1 LLSAVDVLLLWRF
14 LRRFNPSAEDETM
27 NEHDPYLIRP
37 ATLKDAEQIFNLI
50 RSHKD
55 DLISRPM
62 GDIVQNID
70 RFVICEF
77 GGRIIGCAAWQ
88 ILPEIGEPEH
98 ASVEIQSVAVHQ
110 DHRRHHIG
118 TRIVSCIL
126 DAIRRFQPA
135 QAIVLTFA
143 PGFFGSLGFRE
154 IPKTQ
159 VMHKLYMGCINCT
172 KHANPFTCPEIAMAL
187 DLRGS

>member
-1 LLSAVDVLLLWRF
+1 
-14 LRRFNPSAEDETM
+14 M
-27 NEHDPYLIRP
+27 NEHDNYLIRS
-37 ATLKDAEQIFNLI
+37 AVLKDAEQIFDLI
-50 RSHKD
+50 RAHKN

-70 RFVICEF
+70 RFVVCETE
-77 GGRIIGCAAWQ
+77 GRLVGCAAWQ

-98 ASVEIQSVAVHQ
+98 ASVEIQSVAVHEA
-110 DHRRHHIG
+110 HRRHHLG
-118 TRIVSCIL
+118 TRIVQTIL
-126 DAIRRFQPA
+126 ENIRRFQPA

-143 PGFFGSLGFRE
+143 PGFFSSLGFKV

-187 DLRGS
+187 DLRPS

>member
-1 LLSAVDVLLLWRF
+1 MSVTDTYIIRSAVLG
-14 LRRFNPSAEDETM
+14 
-27 NEHDPYLIRP
+27 
-37 ATLKDAEQIFNLI
+37 DAEQIFALI
-50 RSHKD
+50 RDHKN

-70 RFVICEF
+70 RFVVCEHEDALV
-77 GGRIIGCAAWQ
+77 GCAAWQ
-88 ILPEIGEPEH
+88 VLPEIGEPEH
-98 ASVEIQSVAVHQ
+98 ASVEIQSVAVSEA
-110 DHRRHHIG
+110 HRRHHIG
-118 TRIVSCIL
+118 TRIVRTIL
-126 DAIRRFQPA
+126 ENIRRFQPA

-187 DLRGS
+187 DLRHA

>member
-1 LLSAVDVLLLWRF
+1 MTT
-14 LRRFNPSAEDETM
+14 EQ
-27 NEHDPYLIRP
+27 HLIRP
-37 ATLKDAEQIFNLI
+37 AVLKDAEQIFNLI

-55 DLISRPM
+55 DLISRPI
-62 GDIVQNID
+62 GDIIQNID
-70 RFVICEF
+70 RFVVCEAD
-77 GGRIIGCAAWQ
+77 GRIAGCAAWQ
-88 ILPEIGEPEH
+88 ILPEIGEPER

-110 DHRRHHIG
+110 DYRRHRIG
-118 TRIVSCIL
+118 TRIVSTIL
-126 DAIRRFQPA
+126 ENILRFQPA

-143 PGFFGSLGFRE
+143 PQFFSSLGFKV

-187 DLRGS
+187 DLRQP